1 MVAAALA
8 AGGLLVAGCLG
19 GGSSGS
25 QQRSASAGRGVGQPV
40 STASCGDW
48 RRASPAQR
56 AVTVRQVRA
65 FAGGPAG
72 GEAGGRGAVLG
83 AAQAYDVLQRECAAP
98 YARGF
103 KLYKLYTRAA
113 AFSGR

>member
-1 MVAAALA
+1 MAAA
-8 AGGLLVAGCLG
+8 CLG
-19 GGSSGS
+19 GGSSNS
-25 QQRSASAGRGVGQPV
+25 SKRTAGAADRGVGRPV
-40 STASCGDW
+40 STASCDDW
-48 RRASPAQR
+48 RRASAAQR
-56 AVTVRQVRA
+56 AVTVRALRA

-83 AAQAYDVLQRECAAP
+83 ASQAYGLLQRECAAP